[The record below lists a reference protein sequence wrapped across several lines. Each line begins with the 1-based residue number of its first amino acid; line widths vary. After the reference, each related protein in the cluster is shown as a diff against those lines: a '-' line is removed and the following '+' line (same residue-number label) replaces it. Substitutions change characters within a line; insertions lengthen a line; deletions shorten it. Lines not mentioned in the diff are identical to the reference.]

1 MSDKLVVENVY
12 KIFGGRPDAALALL
26 KEGQDKDAIYERTG
40 QTIGVADASL
50 TVRTGEIFVL
60 MGLSGSGKSTLIR
73 LLNRLIEPTSGRIT
87 IDGKDVTAMSRAE
100 LIDLRRRDMSMVFQ
114 SFALMP
120 HLKVAENVA
129 FGMEIAGV
137 PAEERQERALA
148 ALDKVGLKANA
159 GSYPSELS
167 GGMQQRVG
175 LARALAT
182 DPSIMLMDEAFS
194 ALDPLIR
201 AEMQDELLRLQAD
214 SERTIV
220 FVSHDLDEALRI
232 GDRIAIMA
240 GGRIVQI
247 GTPQEILKNPADD
260 YVESFFRSVPASKVL
275 TAGDVARRE
284 QVTVIDRAD
293 KGVEAAARMLRDY
306 DREYGYVID
315 RHRRFQGVVSVSSL
329 REALDGDDP
338 GFSGAILDDVQ
349 AVQADTA
356 LSEVI
361 GQVAGSP
368 CPVPVVEADGRYRG
382 AISKTVLL
390 QTLDQEA

>member
-1 MSDKLVVENVY
+1 
-12 KIFGGRPDAALALL
+12 
-26 KEGQDKDAIYERTG
+26 
-40 QTIGVADASL
+40 
-50 TVRTGEIFVL
+50 
-60 MGLSGSGKSTLIR
+60 
-73 LLNRLIEPTSGRIT
+73 
-87 IDGKDVTAMSRAE
+87 
-100 LIDLRRRDMSMVFQ
+100 
-114 SFALMP
+114 
-120 HLKVAENVA
+120 
-129 FGMEIAGV
+129 
-137 PAEERQERALA
+137 
-148 ALDKVGLKANA
+148 
-159 GSYPSELS
+159 
-167 GGMQQRVG
+167 MQQRVG